1 MVAVAGTDA
10 IIGTPRHAIGVV
22 PLAPPCLASSNR
34 VMNGKDMTV
43 TNMDEGTR
51 LVPRPMMS
59 EIDTFGLTDR
69 GRVRPTNNDHFLIAS
84 FHRKLRVHHTSIPD
98 GIGDVETESR
108 GFLLLVAD
116 GVGGLSSAGHGS
128 ALALSTLAQHLLH
141 ATEIC
146 SELVLTQ
153 QEKSSD
159 ELRDAVMQAHA
170 ALVAMQKESGGK
182 PATTLTMYAAFWPRA
197 FIVHVGDSR
206 MYRYRD
212 GVLTRFTSDQTYE
225 QLMLESGAIKPG
237 SPEASR
243 LKHVLWSA
251 VGNDEVVPQIVY
263 TDITR
268 RDVTLVCSD
277 GLTKHVSDDEIR
289 DRLARDESS
298 EESVR
303 ALVGLALE
311 RGGTDNVTA
320 IVGKIRAK
328 STPT

>member
-1 MVAVAGTDA
+1 MSAEDLTVRA
-10 IIGTPRHAIGVV
+10 I
-22 PLAPPCLASSNR
+22 
-34 VMNGKDMTV
+34 
-43 TNMDEGTR
+43 DEGSV

-84 FHRKLRVHHTSIPD
+84 FHRTLRVHYTSIPN
-98 GIGDVETESR
+98 GLGDAETASR
-108 GFLLLVAD
+108 GFLFLVAD
-116 GVGGLSSAGHGS
+116 GVGGLTSAGDGS

-153 QEKSSD
+153 QEKSSV

-170 ALVAMQKESGGK
+170 ALVAMQKESGGR
-182 PATTLTMYAAFWPRA
+182 PATTLTMWAAFWPRA

-212 GVLTRFTSDQTYE
+212 GELTRFTSDQTYE

-237 SPEASR
+237 SPEAAR

-263 TDITR
+263 TDVTR
-268 RDVTLVCSD
+268 RDVTLLCSD
-277 GLTKHVSDDEIR
+277 GLTKHVTDDEIR
-289 DRLARDESS
+289 ERLARDESA
-298 EESVR
+298 EENVR
-303 ALVGLALE
+303 GLVNLALE

-320 IVGKIRAK
+320 IVGKVRAK
-328 STPT
+328 ATPSSVDAIR

>member
-1 MVAVAGTDA
+1 MD
-10 IIGTPRHAIGVV
+10 
-22 PLAPPCLASSNR
+22 
-34 VMNGKDMTV
+34 GKDLIV
-43 TNMDEGTR
+43 TTLDEDART
-51 LVPRPMMS
+51 VPRPLMA

-69 GRVRPTNNDHFLIAS
+69 GHVRSANNDHFLIAS
-84 FHRKLRVHHTSIPD
+84 FHRKLRVHYTSIPN
-98 GIGDVETESR
+98 GIGDHESESR
-108 GFLLLVAD
+108 GFLFLVAD
-116 GVGGLSSAGHGS
+116 GVGGLTSAGDGS

-153 QEKSSD
+153 QEKSSV

-170 ALVAMQKESGGK
+170 ALVAMQKEAGGK
-182 PATTLTMYAAFWPRA
+182 PATTLTMYAGFWPRA

-237 SPEASR
+237 SPEAAR

-251 VGNDEVVPQIVY
+251 VGNDEVVPQIVL

-268 RDVTLVCSD
+268 RDVILVCSD
-277 GLTKHVSDDEIR
+277 GLTKHVTDDEIR
-289 DRLARDESS
+289 DRLARDETS
-298 EESVR
+298 EENVR

-320 IVGKIRAK
+320 VVGKTRPK
-328 STPT
+328 TTPGR

>member
-1 MVAVAGTDA
+1 MKGKE
-10 IIGTPRHAIGVV
+10 
-22 PLAPPCLASSNR
+22 ASP
-34 VMNGKDMTV
+34 T
-43 TNMDEGTR
+43 TIDETR
-51 LVPRPMMS
+51 IVPRPAMS
-59 EIDTFGLTDR
+59 EIDTFGMTDR

-84 FHRKLRVHHTSIPD
+84 FHRNLRVHHTSIPG
-98 GIGDVETESR
+98 GIGMQETESR
-108 GFLLLVAD
+108 GFLFLVAD
-116 GVGGLSSAGHGS
+116 GVGGLSSAGDGS
-128 ALALSTLAQHLLH
+128 ALAVSTLAGHLLH

-153 QEKSSD
+153 QEKTSD
-159 ELRDAVMQAHA
+159 DLRDAVMRAHA
-170 ALVAMQKESGGK
+170 ALVDMGKEGGGK
-182 PATTLTMYAAFWPRA
+182 PATTLTMFAAFWPSA

-206 MYRYRD
+206 LYRLRD
-212 GVLTRFTSDQTYE
+212 GELTRFTADQTYE

-237 SPEASR
+237 SPEAKR

-251 VGNDEVVPQIVY
+251 VGNAEVVPQITL

-268 RDVTLVCSD
+268 QDITLVCSD

-289 DRLARDESS
+289 ERLARDESS

-320 IVGKIRAK
+320 IVGKIRPRT
-328 STPT
+328 TPAGDSR